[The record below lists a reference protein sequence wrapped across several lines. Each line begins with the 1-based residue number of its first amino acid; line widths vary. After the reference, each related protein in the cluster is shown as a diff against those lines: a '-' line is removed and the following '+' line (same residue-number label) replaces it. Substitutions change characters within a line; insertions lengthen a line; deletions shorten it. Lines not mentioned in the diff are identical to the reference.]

1 MSILIADSSGKIA
14 CDPNDSKVDTT
25 GIRYKVGDW
34 WPRYTPGNLPVG
46 VVFYVKNDGFN
57 GLVSRKGIG
66 QPSGVPYPMTPI
78 NNRESV
84 CLWGCNGTSITGQ
97 GIRILYNFCEFSE
110 KYPARVAFIVPS
122 KTFKNAT
129 TIKYRIDKEIP
140 IDLSNHEYHIDGFRP
155 KFDGCDGCT
164 YLILSKKGVDRCK
177 FYKDFLPKH
186 TGEFY
191 LTESINGIA
200 KGGHYHNKANEW
212 FTLIYGKCTLCLCDI
227 ITKEVIYLELLSSH
241 PQTIY
246 VPNKIAH
253 VFYNKS
259 NCEFG
264 LVAYSDELYD
274 PLDTIIYDFME
285 LLK

>member
-1 MSILIADSSGKIA
+1 MGLKEVIKVIPRNYI
-14 CDPNDSKVDTT
+14 NDSRGSFLK
-25 GIRYKVGDW
+25 I
-34 WPRYTPGNLPVG
+34 
-46 VVFYVKNDGFN
+46 
-57 GLVSRKGIG
+57 
-66 QPSGVPYPMTPI
+66 
-78 NNRESV
+78 
-84 CLWGCNGTSITGQ
+84 ITG
-97 GIRILYNFCEFSE
+97 
-110 KYPARVAFIVPS
+110 
-122 KTFKNAT
+122 
-129 TIKYRIDKEIP
+129 KE
-140 IDLSNHEYHIDGFRP
+140 
-155 KFDGCDGCT
+155 
-164 YLILSKKGVDRCK
+164 
-177 FYKDFLPKH
+177 DFLPKH

-274 PLDTIIYDFME
+274 PLDTIIYEFME